1 MAPNRLFYVWRLWR
15 FILQR
20 MFFDCRCQ
28 PDRHE
33 VKPRCKS
40 PKGGKC
46 LLEFSLT
53 TRIIQID
60 SWLPGSLFISSRG
73 SFNLQ
78 NDRPWLV
85 RGSWRRKREE
95 KLPAIYMNHF
105 VVGISRYGDEWRHKI
120 ASRIGAFNLMNV
132 ASKAEF
138 PLARPYQALKQF
150 HQFPWKTFRVRFS
163 SALSISHI
171 RCASKLDVIGMTNAP
186 TKQNKKQREVHC

>member
-1 MAPNRLFYVWRLWR
+1 MAPNRLFYVWRLWL

-33 VKPRCKS
+33 VEPRCKL

-60 SWLPGSLFISSRG
+60 SRLPGPLFISSRG

-85 RGSWRRKREE
+85 RGSWRRQREE
-95 KLPAIYMNHF
+95 KLPAIYMNHT
-105 VVGISRYGDEWRHKI
+105 VAGISRYENILKALNRFSDWSLQSSSKYFLSRVLIRRWSNFGDE
-120 ASRIGAFNLMNV
+120 S
-132 ASKAEF
+132 
-138 PLARPYQALKQF
+138 
-150 HQFPWKTFRVRFS
+150 TFSWMTFDVRFS

-171 RCASKLDVIGMTNAP
+171 RCASKLDLIGMTNAP